1 MRCTYALNDSLSS
14 LNGYL
19 FLFPLTETMK
29 SNSFRLPSTL
39 RPTLLATALIL
50 CSGIATRA
58 YAEPTIE
65 DTLPKF
71 MSCTGTSVDQAATD
85 IRLAATGDLVFS
97 ENTQINRNAFTEFM
111 PLLTKADL
119 VLGNL
124 EGPITDANTPRKPYV
139 PGRSYSF
146 RFPTDTAQVL
156 KKANFHVLSIANN
169 HAQDYG
175 PTGFAD
181 TQRHLSAAGIE
192 YTGLKGSYVIRNVKG
207 ARIGVIA
214 LAHYPAYNNVLEIET
229 TAKLVAEVRAKTDL
243 VVLFYQLGGEG
254 DAYALITNEDEVF
267 LGEQRGNARKFAA
280 AMIKAGAGALIG
292 HGPHLLRAAEC
303 MNGVPVLHS
312 IGNFVSVGG
321 LSVQN
326 LANVSAFPELLFDA
340 SGKFKSVRIVPVTF
354 AADRLPKIDPSGRS
368 VHLMNWLNARATK
381 TIPDFRALNFNGY
394 TDQADAFEKWFRSTR
409 FGAQAPRD

>member
-1 MRCTYALNDSLSS
+1 MS
-14 LNGYL
+14 
-19 FLFPLTETMK
+19 FPLIETM
-29 SNSFRLPSTL
+29 NLHSFRLPSSV
-39 RPTLLATALIL
+39 RHALLAAALTL
-50 CSGIATRA
+50 STGIIPAH
-58 YAEPTIE
+58 AEPMNE
-65 DTLPKF
+65 DALPKF
-71 MSCTGTSVDQAATD
+71 MSCTGTVINQTMTD
-85 IRLAATGDLVFS
+85 IRLAAVGDLVFS
-97 ENTQINRNAFTEFM
+97 ENPTINRNAFTEFM
-111 PLLTKADL
+111 PLLSKADL

-124 EGPITDANTPRKPYV
+124 EGPITEANTPRKPYV

-146 RFPTDTAQVL
+146 RFPVDTAQVL

-181 TQRHLSAAGIE
+181 TQKHLRAADIA
-192 YTGLKGSYVIRNVKG
+192 YTGLKGSYVIRTVKDIK
-207 ARIGVIA
+207 IGVIA
-214 LAHYPAYNNVLEIET
+214 LAHYPAYNNVLDIET
-229 TAKLVAEVRAKTDL
+229 TAKLVAEVRAKSDL

-254 DAYALITNEDEVF
+254 DAFAMITNENEVF

-292 HGPHLLRAAEC
+292 HGPHLVRAAEC
-303 MNGVPVLHS
+303 IDDVPVLHS

-321 LSVQN
+321 LSIQN

-354 AADRLPKIDPSGRS
+354 AAERLPKIDPTGRS
-368 VHLMNWLNARATK
+368 VHLVNWLNARATK

-394 TDQADAFEKWFRSTR
+394 ADQADVFEKWFRSTR
-409 FGAQAPRD
+409 FGAQAPRN

>member
-1 MRCTYALNDSLSS
+1 MLCTSLMS
-14 LNGYL
+14 LVRA
-19 FLFPLTETMK
+19 ETT
-29 SNSFRLPSTL
+29 SDDL
-39 RPTLLATALIL
+39 
-50 CSGIATRA
+50 
-58 YAEPTIE
+58 
-65 DTLPKF
+65 LPKF
-71 MSCTGTSVDQAATD
+71 VNCNSTPLDQAATD
-85 IRLAATGDLVFS
+85 IRLAAMGDLVFS
-97 ENTQINRNAFTEFM
+97 ENSAINRNAFTEFM
-111 PLLTKADL
+111 PLLSKADL

-146 RFPTDTAQVL
+146 RFPIDTAQIL

-181 TQRHLSAAGIE
+181 TQKHVSAAGIE
-192 YTGLKGSYVIRNVKG
+192 YTGTKGSYVIRPVKG
-207 ARIGVIA
+207 IKIGVIA
-214 LAHYPAYNNVLEIET
+214 LAHYPAYNNVLEIEA
-229 TAKLVAEVRAKTDL
+229 TAKLVAEVRAKSDL

-254 DAYALITNEDEVF
+254 DAFALITNDDEVF
-267 LGEQRGNARKFAA
+267 LGEQRGNARKFAT

-292 HGPHLLRAAEC
+292 HGPHLVRAAEC
-303 MNGVPVLHS
+303 INGVPVLHS

-354 AADRLPKIDPSGRS
+354 NQERLPKIDPAGRS
-368 VHLMNWLNARATK
+368 VHLINWLNARATK
-381 TIPDFRALNFNGY
+381 TLPDFRALNFDGY
-394 TDQADAFEKWFRSTR
+394 KDQVDVFNTWFRSTR
-409 FGAQAPRD
+409 FGAQAPQD